1 MKTNNYMKHK
11 SMEILFYWGSNQA
24 LIYKEIEWAIMLD
37 VQELYQ
43 KHKHK
48 PKKKKNYIANIL
60 SLLWRIRQFL

>member
-1 MKTNNYMKHK
+1 MKHK
-11 SMEILFYWGSNQA
+11 IMEILFYWGSNQA

-48 PKKKKNYIANIL
+48 PKKKKK
-60 SLLWRIRQFL
+60 LLQIFCHCFGESGNFYKC